1 MENKI
6 LKPIY
11 SSTLVNNIQK
21 AYIENGNIHR
31 SKIAGFNWRNVSF
44 PYLHTHTHWE
54 ILIMLSG
61 KAQHTINKLTHT
73 ITKGYACLIRPTDSH
88 KICFLDKGKNE
99 AITFVFSNEIAEQ
112 ILLSYSTIFDLDLSE
127 KTLEFSLNDNTLEAI
142 VSKTLTA
149 QFQPKEIY
157 EKYCV
162 LIINR
167 IINAFIEKK
176 LNTIEAYPEWLNN
189 FLLFIK
195 NPDVLRLPL
204 PEIASHSPYS
214 YSRLSTL
221 FKQYTGKTIINYLKE
236 LKLLRAKELLR
247 NTDKSIADIAIE
259 LNYESVSSLQHN
271 FKQFTGLT
279 PSEFRKSNSHF

>member
-1 MENKI
+1 MKNEI

-11 SSTLVNNIQK
+11 STQLDKIQT
-21 AYIENGNIHR
+21 AFIEYGNIHN
-31 SKIAGFNWRNVSF
+31 SKIAGFNWRNVDF

-54 ILIMLSG
+54 ILIMLNG
-61 KAQHTINKLTHT
+61 KAQHTINKLSRT
-73 ITKGYACLIRPTDSH
+73 ITKGYACIIRPTDSH
-88 KICFLDKGKNE
+88 KYRFLNKGNTE
-99 AITFVFSNEIAEQ
+99 TLTFVFSNEIAEQ

-127 KTLEFSLNDNTLEAI
+127 KTLEFSLNDNTLDAI

-157 EKYCV
+157 EKYSV
-162 LIINR
+162 LIISR
-167 IINAFIEKK
+167 IINSFIEKK
-176 LNTIEAYPEWLNN
+176 INTIEAYPEWLNN

-195 NPDVLRLPL
+195 KPDVLRLSL
-204 PEIASHSPYS
+204 PEIAAHSPYS

-247 NTDKSIADIAIE
+247 NTNKSIADIAID

-271 FKQFTGLT
+271 FKKFTGLT
-279 PSEFRKSNSHF
+279 PSEFRKSNSYF